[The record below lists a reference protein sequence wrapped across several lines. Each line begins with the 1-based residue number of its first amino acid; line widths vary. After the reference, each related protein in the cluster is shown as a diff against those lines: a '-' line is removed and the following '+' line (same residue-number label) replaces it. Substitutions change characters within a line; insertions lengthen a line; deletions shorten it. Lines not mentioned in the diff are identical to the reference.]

1 MMADAR
7 ADGTIARRSDTLF
20 GRGEQLAGLGA
31 LGAAGPTRL
40 VCVVGA
46 GGLGKTRL
54 IEAFGQ
60 QLDDQGLPHGP
71 IVDFY
76 HVDSFR
82 ASAIEA
88 GIVRALKRS
97 APRHAALFEP
107 YFAAVGDL
115 ERARNSGSGFPA
127 AQRQLREAFVASY
140 NAFAAEAAS
149 AGSRVVLLFD
159 TVEQAVEL
167 SDETEERLGL
177 GQSSAS
183 AGGEHWLRAILPRL
197 ANTLVV
203 VGGRPETLYGAP
215 VSLYGDLRAQI
226 TGDTLELS
234 GLDEA
239 ATAALARDMLARA
252 RASSDEQ
259 MVGIAATIDLDDP
272 GKLRAW
278 YLLSEG
284 LPFWIAILFT
294 LEFVGGEPGGVLS
307 DLQDTVTA
315 LAPGDALG
323 DEQREALRDRLRDY
337 FLGEVSQAAPP
348 IQVAL
353 QCMATVRKGLTPEIL
368 ELVLARLGIVE
379 PAAELFERLRSLAVV
394 KARRARRYTSR
405 GERPAD
411 RGDYETLLYLH
422 DELYAW
428 LDTHP
433 FVTLE
438 SRQVV
443 RDVVLNWYLGAIETS
458 QAERLAASEALRYL
472 RKDDPQNTA
481 YELER
486 DDAIRRTQQLQR
498 DLLNYA
504 YEGDEHGREQAAA
517 HYQLFAY
524 EAIFSRATGQETA
537 LHQEALRSLYRHK
550 GALGPADRLAF
561 GAVALLRAAVQSEDM
576 ALTRRLLEHL
586 GSYDE
591 VRGEVS
597 GTTRAL
603 FELATAIA
611 RLYSRGGT
619 MPEDRERIEQ
629 ALDLAES
636 IVEQVDVGEL
646 APPQRQWRTLLQ
658 AQVHN
663 FRGYLHRL
671 NYELAAAIR
680 AYRRAE
686 LVAHRSPGLLPQFR
700 ATTLNNLAFALSEQG
715 ETEEAKR
722 IAFEALAIR
731 QRHGTAFDVAFSRNV
746 LARIALRSGEGA
758 RARQLAEISAEAMR
772 EVAGPRWIARSS
784 PVLADAYRKEAEL
797 LDDSPGEQ
805 DALFER
811 ALVVLDE
818 ADEEL
823 RKLGASLGEAQRE
836 ILQARGCV
844 LRNWGLAQM
853 RRGLD
858 HRAVAKRHLSAGHLC
873 LEQALEVARANND
886 PLIVQIDILEDL
898 AAVHVYEDEYDHRLY
913 KHLDEAEALAP
924 PEYKVQEGAG
934 PLEVADATRAY
945 WRELGQC
952 QLQRMLGAFGKFD
965 FGEYRFLPEPAPGRR
980 EPVAP
985 PGDERFVDE
994 AAAHLVITM
1003 AYLCRYS
1010 RHSWMLNKARE
1021 LTLRELLSKH
1031 TPAQI
1036 DRLSLAAYETAK
1048 RYGLLYDESFRVVE
1062 QVIGLARDNLGL
1074 AE

>member
-20 GRGEQLAGLGA
+20 GRGEQLAGLMA
-31 LGAAGPTRL
+31 LVAAGPTRL
-40 VCVVGA
+40 VCVIGA

-88 GIVRALKRS
+88 GIVAALRRS

-107 YFAAVGDL
+107 YFAALGEL

-140 NAFAAEAAS
+140 NAFAAATS
-149 AGSRVVLLFD
+149 RAGSRVVLLFD
-159 TVEQAVEL
+159 TVEQAIEL

-177 GQSSAS
+177 ARSSAS

-215 VSLYGDLRAQI
+215 VGLYDDLRARI
-226 TGDTLELS
+226 PADTLELC

-239 ATAALARDMLARA
+239 ATAALAREMLAQA

-259 MVGIAATIDLDDP
+259 VVGIAGSIDLDDP

-284 LPFWIAILFT
+284 LPFWVAILFT
-294 LEFVGGEPGGVLS
+294 LEFVGGEPGGALS
-307 DLQDTVTA
+307 DLQDAVAA
-315 LAPGDALG
+315 LAPGATLG

-353 QCMATVRKGLTPEIL
+353 QCMATVRKGLTPQL
-368 ELVLARLGIVE
+368 LALVLERLGIVE
-379 PAAELFERLRSLAVV
+379 PAAELFERLRGLSVV
-394 KARRARRYTSR
+394 KARRARRYTRR

-411 RGDYETLLYLH
+411 GGDYETLLYLH

-433 FVTLE
+433 FVTVE

-443 RDVVLNWYLGAIETS
+443 RDAVLNWYLGAIETA
-458 QAERLAASEALRYL
+458 QAERLAVAETLRYL
-472 RKDDPQNTA
+472 RNDDPQSPA

-504 YEGDEHGREQAAA
+504 YEGDEHGREPAAA
-517 HYQLFAY
+517 LYQLFAY
-524 EAIFSRATGQETA
+524 EAVFSRAAGQETA

-561 GAVALLRAAVQSEDM
+561 AAVALLRAAVQSEDM

-586 GSYDE
+586 GSYDQL
-591 VRGEVS
+591 RAAVS
-597 GTTRAL
+597 GTTRAF

-611 RLYSRGGT
+611 RLYSHGGT
-619 MPEDRERIEQ
+619 MPEDRERVGQ
-629 ALDLAES
+629 ALDLAET
-636 IVEQVDVGEL
+636 IVAQLDEGGL
-646 APPQRQWRTLLQ
+646 ALPQRQWRTLLQ

-663 FRGYLHRL
+663 FRGYMHRL

-680 AYRRAE
+680 AYRRSE
-686 LVAHRSPGLLPQFR
+686 LVARREPGLLPQFR
-700 ATTLNNLAFALSEQG
+700 ATTLNNLAYALSEQG
-715 ETEEAKR
+715 ETEEARR
-722 IAFEALAIR
+722 IALQALAIR
-731 QRHGTAFDVAFSRNV
+731 QRHGTAYDVAFSRNV
-746 LARIALRSGEGA
+746 LARIALRAGEGA
-758 RARQLAEISAEAMR
+758 RARQLAERSAEVMR
-772 EVAGPRWIARSS
+772 EVAGPRGISRNA

-805 DALFER
+805 DALFEL

-818 ADEEL
+818 AEGEL
-823 RKLGASLGEAQRE
+823 GKQGMFRDQAQRE
-836 ILQARGCV
+836 ILQTRGCV
-844 LRNWGLAQM
+844 LRSWGLAQM

-858 HRAVAKRHLSAGHLC
+858 HRAAAKGHLSAGHLC

-898 AAVHVYEDEYDHRLY
+898 AAVHVYEDEYDHRMY
-913 KHLDEAEALAP
+913 EHLDEAEALAP
-924 PEYKVQEGAG
+924 PEYRVQEGAG

-952 QLQRMLGAFGKFD
+952 QLQRMLGAFGKLD
-965 FGEYRFLPEPAPGRR
+965 FGQFHFIPEPAPGRR
-980 EPVAP
+980 ERVAP

-994 AAAHLVITM
+994 AAEHLVVTM

-1010 RHSWMLNKARE
+1010 RHSWMLNRACE
-1021 LTLRELLSKH
+1021 LTLRELLSGR
-1031 TPAQI
+1031 TSAQI